1 MHRSPRSSLHAIV
14 PPREKMRKEGF
25 SAEDIKVIEEAFPE
39 KYEAERAMGLFL
51 SILMPIK
58 LSGFTNQKIKACLPF
73 MGKSLTNKNAWRVV
87 GDLYSVIDDYELSM
101 LAFKAGLTMEDA
113 KVIKENGE
121 LTKENLETMIL
132 IKKL

>member
-1 MHRSPRSSLHAIV
+1 MNRSKRSSIRAVV

-25 SAEDIKVIEEAFPE
+25 DAADIKTIEEAFPE

-58 LSGFTNQKIKACLPF
+58 LSGFTNQKIKDCLPF
-73 MGKSLTNKNAWRVV
+73 MGKSLTNKNVWRSV
-87 GDLYSVIDDYELSM
+87 GDLNSVIDDYGLSM
-101 LAFKAGLTMEDA
+101 LAYKAGLTMEDA
-113 KVIKENGE
+113 KSIQDNGE
-121 LTKENLETMIL
+121 LTRENLETMIL